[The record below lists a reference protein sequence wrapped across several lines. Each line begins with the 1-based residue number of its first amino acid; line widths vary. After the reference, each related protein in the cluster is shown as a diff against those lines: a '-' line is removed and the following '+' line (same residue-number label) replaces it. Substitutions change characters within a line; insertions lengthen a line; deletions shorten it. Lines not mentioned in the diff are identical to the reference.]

1 MCIFS
6 DYIFTLSLMLKPT
19 ANNFILIAPMC
30 LSSHFTRVGAK
41 APVANIKCHRDAAK
55 SCSSCSAT
63 RTLYSPARP
72 CCCLHPPLPPA
83 LSSWAT
89 HPSLIPGIQK
99 IQLLFE
105 NICRRLYYIW
115 VRNAHWVCSF
125 PFKILYGYQIPI
137 QSKYFPSK
145 RSKQNISIILNW
157 WAE

>member
-6 DYIFTLSLMLKPT
+6 DYIFTLSLMLKPA

-115 VRNAHWVCSF
+115 MRNPHWVCSF

>member
-1 MCIFS
+1 
-6 DYIFTLSLMLKPT
+6 MLKPA

-115 VRNAHWVCSF
+115 VRNPHWVCSF
-125 PFKILYGYQIPI
+125 SF
-137 QSKYFPSK
+137 
-145 RSKQNISIILNW
+145 QNIIWISDSHSIKVFPLQTEQAKHIYHPKLMSWVNDKYI
-157 WAE
+157 

>member
-1 MCIFS
+1 
-6 DYIFTLSLMLKPT
+6 MLKPA

-115 VRNAHWVCSF
+115 MRNPHWVCSF
-125 PFKILYGYQIPI
+125 FL
-137 QSKYFPSK
+137 SKYYMDIRFPFNQSISPPNGASK
-145 RSKQNISIILNW
+145 TYLSSKTDELSKW
-157 WAE
+157 